1 MQRRRRLLLTNFSF
15 TNIKETFD
23 NYQLLLWPISSIQQL
38 LCTRLIK
45 QNRFDI
51 NYGNIIHFI
60 FYTGWKY
67 IFLIVSARQWRCW
80 HIFFLSSSN
89 LIGLNKRICAC
100 VLTSSLIALACVLV
114 TIKSTYHQH
123 SASSVSSMHLR
134 VEMLPEANFREEK
147 KTMSI
152 PTLSVSFFL

>member
-1 MQRRRRLLLTNFSF
+1 
-15 TNIKETFD
+15 
-23 NYQLLLWPISSIQQL
+23 
-38 LCTRLIK
+38 
-45 QNRFDI
+45 
-51 NYGNIIHFI
+51 
-60 FYTGWKY
+60 
-67 IFLIVSARQWRCW
+67 
-80 HIFFLSSSN
+80 
-89 LIGLNKRICAC
+89 

-152 PTLSVSFFL
+152 PTLSISFFL